1 VPEISDEILMSFADG
16 MLDAEEH
23 ARVAAL
29 VRANPELARRVR
41 AFECTG
47 AALSKLFDP
56 IAKEPVPHYLLDVIN
71 KSAPTAKAADVRTSS
86 SFLQH
91 AMDIVRE
98 ALAAANL
105 NHQGFGYAAAVA
117 AAAAIGWAGY
127 MQLSN
132 PNFLGTGARERA
144 VIANVKEGRVAIG
157 DFARLLE
164 TKPSLFPSKFS
175 ETEGAAVALLSFK
188 SKDGSYCRQYEM
200 QLSGR
205 KPVSGVAC
213 RDAEGRWLL
222 DKQVTIARA
231 RNLENIGLP
240 GKTVVAGQPENEA
253 QGDDGETALSV
264 EARIDELISG
274 PALGSVDEGRL
285 IKRQWSEE

>member
-16 MLDAEEH
+16 MLGAEEH

-29 VRANPELARRVR
+29 VRASPELARRVR

-47 AALSKLFDP
+47 VALSKLYDP

-71 KSAPTAKAADVRTSS
+71 KVAP
-86 SFLQH
+86 
-91 AMDIVRE
+91 
-98 ALAAANL
+98 AAAPKSSPGLLAQVTDFVRSALDAAGL
-105 NHQGFGYAAAVA
+105 NHQGFAYAAAGA
-117 AAAAIGWAGY
+117 AALAVGWAGY
-127 MQLSN
+127 MQLSD
-132 PNFLGTGARERA
+132 PNFMGQGAKERA
-144 VIANVKEGRVAIG
+144 VIAHSKGRRVAIG
-157 DFARLLE
+157 DLARLLE
-164 TKPSLFPSKFS
+164 SKPSLFPSRFS
-175 ETEGAAVALLSFK
+175 EVDGAAVALLSFK
-188 SKDGSYCRQYEM
+188 SKDGSFCRQYEM

-205 KPVSGVAC
+205 KPYSGVAC
-213 RDAEGRWLL
+213 RNVNGRWVL
-222 DKQVTIARA
+222 DKQVVVARA
-231 RNLENIGLP
+231 RNLENVGLP

-285 IKRQWSEE
+285 IKNQWLGE

>member
-71 KSAPTAKAADVRTSS
+71 KSAPATADDRTSS
-86 SFLQH
+86 SFLRQ
-91 AMDIVRE
+91 ALDIVRE

-105 NHQGFGYAAAVA
+105 NHQGFAYVAAGAAAVV
-117 AAAAIGWAGY
+117 IGWVGY
-127 MQLSN
+127 MELSN
-132 PNFLGTGARERA
+132 LNFMGTGARERA
-144 VIANVKEGRVAIG
+144 VIANVKKGRVAIG

-164 TKPSLFPSKFS
+164 AKPSLFPSKFS

-231 RNLENIGLP
+231 RNLENVGLP

-285 IKRQWSEE
+285 IKKQWSEE